1 MTSRCH
7 YEFEAPS
14 NNWLLNMLSIFLPV
28 MLIIG
33 FFIWMQRRAPGQ
45 MGNVMSIGRSK
56 AKAYDADKPST
67 TFDDIAGYTGVKQ
80 EITEVVDFLRMPE
93 RFKEIG
99 ARVPKGIL
107 LVGPPGTGKTLF
119 ARAVAGEAGVG
130 FLSVTGSDFME
141 MFVGVGASRVRDLF
155 QQARRMGR
163 AIIFID
169 EIDSIGRK
177 RGAGLGGGH
186 DEREQTLNQLLAEM
200 DGFETSEGIVIM
212 AATNRPDILD
222 PALLRPGRF
231 DRQII
236 VPFPESS
243 ERKLILEVHSRDKR
257 MGPDVDMETMAQA
270 TPGMSGADLANL
282 VNEAALVAV
291 RRGSKQIERIDFENA
306 RDRVVLGAQRE
317 SLIMSAEE
325 KRATAYHEGG
335 HALLATVLPHGDP
348 LHKVTILPRG
358 MALGVTW
365 SLPQERHTYSKEFFE
380 DTICK
385 AMGGRVAEMIVF
397 GHLNS
402 GAANDLE
409 QATGIA
415 RRMVREWGMSE
426 RVGPMAWSS
435 QQAVFLGEDLMS
447 SQREYSDD
455 TAKLLDEEIARILT
469 DQEGPGDRH
478 PHPAP
483 PWSRV
488 DRRSSARPGDHRR
501 ARGRPPDPPR
511 HDRVGSAGQRHH
523 RPLTVASGRPEGR
536 VRPRSG
542 SGDVPGCRHSATA
555 AHRSVADIG
564 PMNPARLT
572 PWHRPRPRRHGGD
585 RIALVQRSCREVL
598 DVDHGDLTTLEHPRL
613 VDDAAAHVA
622 RRRAEHGDQ
631 PWRVRTGEVGPVELF
646 AGWQS
651 LLRRR
656 IGVSAASGRSS
667 RSHRW
672 RPRSR
677 WRRRVHPV
685 RTQATNRHD
694 AGSTDG
700 RPTNPTGRQVAAAGQ
715 RTLHEHPVGGLEDQ
729 FGVQRVGR
737 REVDREHRAGP
748 DRGCGQ
754 PLDRRRSARA
764 DGLDGDRCHRRCRRC
779 RPRARRL
786 SASIG
791 PMPRCHWVAT
801 KPSSRGGAP
810 RTTEVATESPAGR

>member
-1 MTSRCH
+1 MNNLPPPPPPPPPGRGRGSKRPDDSGDRRHGERPASKNKGNEFNADGTPSGGRGPGSWPRWTIWVLVGVLAAAFLVPSLWPNDDGTSLEYSEWRTQMIEGNIDTAEINTGSGKITGTFTNGDE
-7 YEFEAPS
+7 YTTTGRADTGVSDADQELMIENDVQFTFVAPS
-14 NNWLLNMLSIFLPV
+14 NNWLLGILSIFLPV
-28 MLIIG
+28 MLIIA
-33 FFIWMQRRAPGQ
+33 FFVWMQRRAQGQ
-45 MGNVMSIGRSK
+45 MGGVMSIGKSK
-56 AKAYDADKPST
+56 AKAYDADRPST
-67 TFDDIAGYTGVKQ
+67 TFDDIAGYAGVKQ

-93 RFKEIG
+93 RFREIG

-155 QQARRMGR
+155 QQARRMGK
-163 AIIFID
+163 AIIFVD

-186 DEREQTLNQLLAEM
+186 DEREQTLNQMLAEM

-231 DRQII
+231 DRQIV
-236 VPFPESS
+236 VPLPEAT
-243 ERKLILEVHSRDKR
+243 ERKAILEVHSRDKR

-291 RRGSKQIERIDFENA
+291 RRGSKEIARIDFENA
-306 RDRVVLGAQRE
+306 RDRVVLGATRE
-317 SLIMSAEE
+317 SMILSAEE

-469 DQEGPGDRH
+469 TQE
-478 PHPAP
+478 
-483 PWSRV
+483 SR
-488 DRRSSARPGDHRR
+488 ARDVLSRHRR
-501 ARGRPPDPPR
+501 G
-511 HDRVGSAGQRHH
+511 
-523 RPLTVASGRPEGR
+523 LE
-536 VRPRSG
+536 
-542 SGDVPGCRHSATA
+542 
-555 AHRSVADIG
+555 
-564 PMNPARLT
+564 L
-572 PWHRPRPRRHGGD
+572 
-585 RIALVQRSCREVL
+585 IAEAL
-598 DVDHGDLTTLEHPRL
+598 LEHETIDGPEVAKL
-613 VDDAAAHVA
+613 IQQGMAESGQPADDIVA
-622 RRRAEHGDQ
+622 R
-631 PWRVRTGEVGPVELF
+631 
-646 AGWQS
+646 
-651 LLRRR
+651 
-656 IGVSAASGRSS
+656 
-667 RSHRW
+667 
-672 RPRSR
+672 
-677 WRRRVHPV
+677 
-685 RTQATNRHD
+685 
-694 AGSTDG
+694 
-700 RPTNPTGRQVAAAGQ
+700 
-715 RTLHEHPVGGLEDQ
+715 
-729 FGVQRVGR
+729 
-737 REVDREHRAGP
+737 
-748 DRGCGQ
+748 
-754 PLDRRRSARA
+754 
-764 DGLDGDRCHRRCRRC
+764 
-779 RPRARRL
+779 
-786 SASIG
+786 
-791 PMPRCHWVAT
+791 
-801 KPSSRGGAP
+801 
-810 RTTEVATESPAGR
+810 

>member
-1 MTSRCH
+1 MNDLPPPPPPPPPGRGRGSKRPDEGADRRHGERT
-7 YEFEAPS
+7 PS
-14 NNWLLNMLSIFLPV
+14 NKGKANEFNADGTPAGGRGPGSWPRWTIWVLVGVLAAAFLVPSLWPSSSGESLEYSQWRTEVIEGNIATAEINTGSGKISGEFTNGDQYSTSGGGERGVSEADEQLLIDNDVAFKFIPPSSNWLLGVLSIFLPV
-28 MLIIG
+28 MLIIA
-33 FFIWMQRRAPGQ
+33 FFVWMQRRAQGQ
-45 MGNVMSIGRSK
+45 MGGVMSIGKSK
-56 AKAYDADKPST
+56 AKAYDADRPST
-67 TFDDIAGYTGVKQ
+67 TFDDIAGYAGVKQ

-93 RFKEIG
+93 RFREIG

-155 QQARRMGR
+155 QQARRMGK
-163 AIIFID
+163 AIIFVD

-186 DEREQTLNQLLAEM
+186 DEREQTLNQMLAEM

-231 DRQII
+231 DRQIV
-236 VPFPESS
+236 VPLPEAS
-243 ERKLILEVHSRDKR
+243 ERQAILEVHSRDKR

-291 RRGSKQIERIDFENA
+291 RRGSKEIQRIDFENA
-306 RDRVVLGAQRE
+306 RDRVVLGATRE
-317 SLIMSAEE
+317 SMILSAEE

-469 DQEGPGDRH
+469 TQE
-478 PHPAP
+478 
-483 PWSRV
+483 SR
-488 DRRSSARPGDHRR
+488 ARDVLSRHRR
-501 ARGRPPDPPR
+501 G
-511 HDRVGSAGQRHH
+511 
-523 RPLTVASGRPEGR
+523 LE
-536 VRPRSG
+536 
-542 SGDVPGCRHSATA
+542 
-555 AHRSVADIG
+555 
-564 PMNPARLT
+564 L
-572 PWHRPRPRRHGGD
+572 
-585 RIALVQRSCREVL
+585 IAEAL
-598 DVDHGDLTTLEHPRL
+598 LEHETIDGPE
-613 VDDAAAHVA
+613 VA
-622 RRRAEHGDQ
+622 KLIQQGMAE
-631 PWRVRTGEVGPVELF
+631 
-646 AGWQS
+646 S
-651 LLRRR
+651 
-656 IGVSAASGRSS
+656 
-667 RSHRW
+667 
-672 RPRSR
+672 
-677 WRRRVHPV
+677 
-685 RTQATNRHD
+685 
-694 AGSTDG
+694 
-700 RPTNPTGRQVAAAGQ
+700 
-715 RTLHEHPVGGLEDQ
+715 
-729 FGVQRVGR
+729 
-737 REVDREHRAGP
+737 
-748 DRGCGQ
+748 GQ
-754 PLDRRRSARA
+754 PA
-764 DGLDGDRCHRRCRRC
+764 DDSFVR
-779 RPRARRL
+779 
-786 SASIG
+786 
-791 PMPRCHWVAT
+791 
-801 KPSSRGGAP
+801 
-810 RTTEVATESPAGR
+810 

>member
-1 MTSRCH
+1 MNNLPPPPPPPPPGRGRGSKRPDDAGDRRHGEQPASNKNKKSEFGSDGTSSSGRGPGSWPRWTIWVLVGVLAAAFLVPSLWPSDSGESLE
-7 YEFEAPS
+7 YSEWRTQVIEGNIATADINASGKITGDFTNGDEYTTSGGGPRGVSEADEQLLIDNDVAYKFTPAS
-14 NNWLLNMLSIFLPV
+14 NNWLLGVLSIFLPV

-33 FFIWMQRRAPGQ
+33 FFVWMQRRAQGQ
-45 MGNVMSIGRSK
+45 MGGVMSIGKSK
-56 AKAYDADKPST
+56 AKAYDADRPST
-67 TFDDIAGYTGVKQ
+67 TFDDIAGYAGVKQ

-93 RFKEIG
+93 RFREIG

-155 QQARRMGR
+155 QQARRMGK
-163 AIIFID
+163 AIIFVD

-186 DEREQTLNQLLAEM
+186 DEREQTLNQMLAEM
-200 DGFETSEGIVIM
+200 DGFETSEGIVIL

-231 DRQII
+231 DRQIV
-236 VPFPESS
+236 VPLPEAS
-243 ERKLILEVHSRDKR
+243 ERQAILEVHSRDKR

-291 RRGSKQIERIDFENA
+291 RRGSKEIARIDFENA
-306 RDRVVLGAQRE
+306 RDRVVLGATRE
-317 SLIMSAEE
+317 SMILSAEE

-469 DQEGPGDRH
+469 TQE
-478 PHPAP
+478 
-483 PWSRV
+483 SR
-488 DRRSSARPGDHRR
+488 ARDVLSRHRR
-501 ARGRPPDPPR
+501 GLELIAEALLERETIDGPE
-511 HDRVGSAGQRHH
+511 VAKLIQQGMAESGQ
-523 RPLTVASGRPEGR
+523 P
-536 VRPRSG
+536 
-542 SGDVPGCRHSATA
+542 
-555 AHRSVADIG
+555 
-564 PMNPARLT
+564 
-572 PWHRPRPRRHGGD
+572 
-585 RIALVQRSCREVL
+585 
-598 DVDHGDLTTLEHPRL
+598 
-613 VDDAAAHVA
+613 VDDIVAH
-622 RRRAEHGDQ
+622 
-631 PWRVRTGEVGPVELF
+631 
-646 AGWQS
+646 
-651 LLRRR
+651 
-656 IGVSAASGRSS
+656 
-667 RSHRW
+667 
-672 RPRSR
+672 
-677 WRRRVHPV
+677 
-685 RTQATNRHD
+685 
-694 AGSTDG
+694 
-700 RPTNPTGRQVAAAGQ
+700 
-715 RTLHEHPVGGLEDQ
+715 
-729 FGVQRVGR
+729 
-737 REVDREHRAGP
+737 
-748 DRGCGQ
+748 
-754 PLDRRRSARA
+754 
-764 DGLDGDRCHRRCRRC
+764 
-779 RPRARRL
+779 
-786 SASIG
+786 
-791 PMPRCHWVAT
+791 
-801 KPSSRGGAP
+801 
-810 RTTEVATESPAGR
+810 